1 MAEATLTP
9 SVKRVAPRLNQS
21 FPSLL
26 LSVVISS
33 CFDRAGKAFFHT
45 DKQTLKPQEATAAGA
60 KAASFFRCPEQP
72 AEHQLQQQSHLGT
85 ICCFS
90 FECVQ

>member
-21 FPSLL
+21 SPSLL
-26 LSVVISS
+26 LGVVISS

-60 KAASFFRCPEQP
+60 KLLGFPAPRTAGRASAATTVAPGDNLLL
-72 AEHQLQQQSHLGT
+72 QL
-85 ICCFS
+85 
-90 FECVQ
+90 